1 MTCMSNVL
9 SPVAPKVRGIAAE
22 KGISQDGI
30 AKIIGISRTAVSKR
44 LNGKGDFTA
53 TELKRLAEAFD
64 VKVGAFFGEVA
75 A

>member
-1 MTCMSNVL
+1 MRNEL

-22 KGISQDGI
+22 KGISQDGL
-30 AKIIGISRTAVSKR
+30 AQIIGISRTAVSKR

-53 TELKRLAEAFD
+53 TELKRLSVALS
-64 VKVGAFFGEVA
+64 VPVGAFFGEVA